1 VRFEFA
7 SRHPSYEDERELSID
22 QKYLPRVVISHFG
35 IMAATCDTTMPPAE
49 ADQPKHSSRAHRF
62 ALFLLFLALGI
73 LLFLVFSH
81 FRPLLPENAD
91 LPSRIALILVLL
103 GSSLLLRRSD
113 HLRKHWPVIFAFFI
127 ASFAQ
132 ALDYYLSGWLPSLL
146 GLDMKSPAGIAVD
159 KLESTLLI
167 VIPILALTRLSG
179 NNMGSIYLQKGK
191 LGLGLIIGLS
201 VFVVVAA
208 LSVPWAQWQYR
219 VGDLSLQRVL
229 PWIPWILLFVLAN
242 SINEELLFR
251 GLFLQ
256 KLEPFLGAFPANLCM
271 AIPFVMLHIGVDY
284 SRNTLLLL
292 ALLLPLGL
300 LLGYIMQKTRS
311 VLAPWLI
318 HASMDIAVVLAL
330 FSQL

>member
-1 VRFEFA
+1 
-7 SRHPSYEDERELSID
+7 
-22 QKYLPRVVISHFG
+22 
-35 IMAATCDTTMPPAE
+35 MPPTGAE
-49 ADQPKHSSRAHRF
+49 QSNQTSRTHRF
-62 ALFLLFLALGI
+62 ALFLLFLALGL

-113 HLRKHWPVIFAFFI
+113 RLTKYWPVIFAFFI

-132 ALDYYLSGWLPSLL
+132 ALDYYLSGWLPGLL
-146 GLDMKSPAGIAVD
+146 GLDIGSPAGIAVD
-159 KLESTLLI
+159 KLESSLSI
-167 VIPILALTRLSG
+167 VIPILVLTKLSG
-179 NNMGSIYLQKGK
+179 NNMGSLCLQKGNIRM
-191 LGLGLIIGLS
+191 GLIVGLA
-201 VFVVVAA
+201 VFIVVAA
-208 LSVPWAQWQYR
+208 LSIPWAQWQYL

-256 KLEPFLGAFPANLCM
+256 KLEPLLGAFRANLCM
-271 AIPFVMLHIGVDY
+271 AIPFAMLHIGIDY

-300 LLGYIMQKTRS
+300 LLGYVMQKTRS
-311 VLAPWLI
+311 ILAPWLI
-318 HASMDIAVVLAL
+318 HASMDIAVVLSL

>member
-1 VRFEFA
+1 
-7 SRHPSYEDERELSID
+7 
-22 QKYLPRVVISHFG
+22 
-35 IMAATCDTTMPPAE
+35 MPPTATQQ
-49 ADQPKHSSRAHRF
+49 ANQTSRTHRIG
-62 ALFLLFLALGI
+62 LFLLFLALGL

-81 FRPLLPENAD
+81 FRPLLPKNAE

-113 HLRKHWPVIFAFFI
+113 RLSKYWPVIFAFFI

-132 ALDYYLSGWLPSLL
+132 ALDYYLSGWLPGLL
-146 GLDMKSPAGIAVD
+146 GLDIGSPAGIAVD
-159 KLESTLLI
+159 KLESTILI
-167 VIPILALTRLSG
+167 VLPIVLLTRLSG
-179 NNMGSIYLQKGK
+179 NNMGSIYLRKGN
-191 LGLGLIIGLS
+191 LRLGLIIGLS
-201 VFVVVAA
+201 VFVVVAV
-208 LSVPWAQWQYR
+208 LSIPWAQWQYL

-271 AIPFVMLHIGVDY
+271 AVPFAMLHIGIDY

-300 LLGYIMQKTRS
+300 LLGYVMQKTRS
-311 VLAPWLI
+311 ILAPWLI
-318 HASMDIAVVLAL
+318 HASMDIAVVLSL

>member
-1 VRFEFA
+1 
-7 SRHPSYEDERELSID
+7 
-22 QKYLPRVVISHFG
+22 
-35 IMAATCDTTMPPAE
+35 MPPTAVEQAE
-49 ADQPKHSSRAHRF
+49 QTSRAHRF
-62 ALFLLFLALGI
+62 ALFLLFLALGL

-81 FRPLLPENAD
+81 FRPLLPEDAD

-103 GSSLLLRRSD
+103 GSSLSLRRSD
-113 HLRKHWPVIFAFFI
+113 HLRKYWLVMLAFFI

-132 ALDYYLSGWLPSLL
+132 ALDYYFSGWFPDLL
-146 GLDMKSPAGIAVD
+146 GLDIGSPAGIAVD

-167 VIPILALTRLSG
+167 VIPILVLTRLSG
-179 NNMGSIYLQKGK
+179 NNVDSLYLQKGN
-191 LGLGLIIGLS
+191 LRLGLIVGLT
-201 VFVVVAA
+201 VFIAVAA
-208 LSVPWAQWQYR
+208 LSIPWAQWQYR

-229 PWIPWILLFVLAN
+229 PWTPWILLFVLAN

-256 KLEPFLGAFPANLCM
+256 KLEPLLGAFPANLCV
-271 AIPFVMLHIGVDY
+271 AVPFAMLHIGVDY

-300 LLGYIMQKTRS
+300 LLGYVMQKTRS

-318 HASMDIAVVLAL
+318 HASMDIAVVLSL

>member
-1 VRFEFA
+1 M
-7 SRHPSYEDERELSID
+7 
-22 QKYLPRVVISHFG
+22 LP
-35 IMAATCDTTMPPAE
+35 TE
-49 ADQPKHSSRAHRF
+49 AKQAGHSPGAHRF
-62 ALFLLFLALGI
+62 GLFLLFLALGL

-103 GSSLLLRRSD
+103 GSSLSLRRSD
-113 HLRKHWPVIFAFFI
+113 RLRKYWPVIFAFFI

-132 ALDYYLSGWLPSLL
+132 ALDYYLSGWLPGLL
-146 GLDMKSPAGIAVD
+146 GLDIESPAGIALD
-159 KLESTLLI
+159 KMESTILI
-167 VIPILALTRLSG
+167 VLPVLFLTRLSG
-179 NNMGSIYLQKGK
+179 NNMGSVYLQKGNLK
-191 LGLGLIIGLS
+191 LGLITGLS
-201 VFVVVAA
+201 VFFVVAA
-208 LSVPWAQWQYR
+208 LSIPWAQWQYR

-256 KLEPFLGAFPANLCM
+256 KLGPFLGAFPANLCM
-271 AIPFVMLHIGVDY
+271 AIPFAMLHIGVDY

-300 LLGYIMQKTRS
+300 LLGYLMQKTRS
-311 VLAPWLI
+311 ILGPWLI
-318 HASMDIAVVLAL
+318 HASVDIAVVLSL

>member
-1 VRFEFA
+1 M
-7 SRHPSYEDERELSID
+7 
-22 QKYLPRVVISHFG
+22 LPTE
-35 IMAATCDTTMPPAE
+35 ATQAN
-49 ADQPKHSSRAHRF
+49 QSSRAHRF
-62 ALFLLFLALGI
+62 GLFLLFLALGL

-91 LPSRIALILVLL
+91 LPSRMALILTLL

-113 HLRKHWPVIFAFFI
+113 RLRKYWPVIFAFFI

-132 ALDYYLSGWLPSLL
+132 ALDYYLSGWLPGLL
-146 GLDMKSPAGIAVD
+146 GLDMESPAGIDMD

-167 VIPILALTRLSG
+167 VLPIVLLTRLSG
-179 NNMGSIYLQKGK
+179 NSMGSIYLQKGNIK
-191 LGLGLIIGLS
+191 LGLIVGLT
-201 VFVVVAA
+201 VFIVVAA
-208 LSVPWAQWQYR
+208 LSIPWAQWQYR

-242 SINEELLFR
+242 SMNEELLFR

-271 AIPFVMLHIGVDY
+271 AIPFTMLHIGVDY
-284 SRNTLLLL
+284 SQNTLLLL

-300 LLGYIMQKTRS
+300 LLGYIMQKTRGI
-311 VLAPWLI
+311 LASWLI
-318 HASMDIAVVLAL
+318 HASVDIAVVLSL

>member
-1 VRFEFA
+1 
-7 SRHPSYEDERELSID
+7 
-22 QKYLPRVVISHFG
+22 
-35 IMAATCDTTMPPAE
+35 MPPTEAKQAE
-49 ADQPKHSSRAHRF
+49 QNSRARRF
-62 ALFLLFLALGI
+62 ALFLLFLALGL

-81 FRPLLPENAD
+81 FRPLLPENVE
-91 LPSRIALILVLL
+91 LPARVALILVLL

-113 HLRKHWPVIFAFFI
+113 RLRRYWLVIFAFFI

-146 GLDMKSPAGIAVD
+146 GLDIGSPSGIAAD
-159 KLESTLLI
+159 KLESTILI
-167 VIPILALTRLSG
+167 VLPIVLLTRSSG
-179 NNMGSIYLQKGK
+179 NNIDSLYLRKGNLK
-191 LGLGLIIGLS
+191 LGLTIGLS

-208 LSVPWAQWQYR
+208 LSIPWAQWQYQ
-219 VGDLSLQRVL
+219 VGDLSLQRVV

-271 AIPFVMLHIGVDY
+271 AIPFALLHIGIDY

-300 LLGYIMQKTRS
+300 LLGYVMQKTRS
-311 VLAPWLI
+311 ILGPWLI
-318 HASMDIAVVLAL
+318 HASVDIAVVLSL